1 MPVYSLSFCPVLIP
15 ACTEGWLTLSRP
27 GCLVPHRGGLP
38 VQRRSP
44 TRHSLMQGVYCPD
57 DVHWARLEASA
68 LGSLCCL
75 PCMERKKRKKERYRR
90 WHVSS
95 SEQYRGCWMKDAAA
109 GTRAIRRML
118 SSACRPCQSYIDV
131 RTDSLFGGDNITSLY
146 RRTHSLSR
154 LVWSWVYGR
163 LAPFYI
169 HQMNR
174 VNSRNCSAMMTAP

>member
-1 MPVYSLSFCPVLIP
+1 MY
-15 ACTEGWLTLSRP
+15 T
-27 GCLVPHRGGLP
+27 
-38 VQRRSP
+38 
-44 TRHSLMQGVYCPD
+44 VYCPG

-75 PCMERKKRKKERYRR
+75 PRMERKKRKKERYKR

-95 SEQYRGCWMKDAAA
+95 SEQCRGCWMKDAAA

-118 SSACRPCQSYIDV
+118 SSACRPCQSYVDV

-174 VNSRNCSAMMTAP
+174 VNSRNCSAMMTAPKTLSWLLLLLLFNRLQL